1 MVWSIAIAGMIMALI
16 VKKRYKRI
24 SIGLYPGLGWL
35 IVVAI
40 EPIIRT
46 YLIIPRGRD
55 RGAFG
60 SGHGA
65 ASVV

>member
-1 MVWSIAIAGMIMALI
+1 MALI